1 MKQYMSNGNFET
13 PVWCAII
20 SAASL
25 PRSNVRLATFKLD
38 QKQKQWPR
46 KIAFV
51 KESYKAAPNSKRTLV
66 KEQHGVRVSDS
77 CMKSVTNN

>member
-1 MKQYMSNGNFET
+1 M
-13 PVWCAII
+13 
-20 SAASL
+20 
-25 PRSNVRLATFKLD
+25 RLATFKLD
-38 QKQKQWPR
+38 QEQRQWAR